1 MADTES
7 NQSFITRIYV
17 SGLPPSM
24 TKEQL
29 WSHFQGKYPV
39 TDAHV
44 VADRRIGFVGFQSHE
59 HAKNAVKYFNKTF
72 VRMSRITVTLAN
84 PIEVKRDSSGQA
96 APVSQRSS
104 QRRERRQ
111 QEDNV
116 ITRKR
121 KRETTED
128 GGKADLPQERR
139 IEGPGNTTD
148 THPQVENPGKEED
161 EPQEIVPTTAT
172 EQEDGVQT
180 TAASDVDW
188 LRGKTSRLLDLVEDA
203 EDTWKPVASE
213 VDGVDYM
220 PVDDGSDRKGEETTH
235 VNTTST
241 PEELQLSIPNARLFV
256 RNLPFDIREEDLR
269 KTFSAYG
276 RISEIHLVTDTR
288 KSTGK
293 GLGYVQYV
301 EPIDAEK
308 ALLELDGRDFHGR
321 LLHVLPASDKK
332 TSKLS
337 EFEISKLPLK
347 KQKAI
352 KRKNDSSKSTF
363 SWNSLYMNPDAVLA
377 SVADRLGVAKSEVLD
392 PASADA
398 AVKQAHAE
406 TSVIKETKDYLRSH
420 GINVDAFKNSARD
433 GRTLL
438 LKNFSYG
445 TTSQELLQ
453 MLSQHGKIERLVFPT
468 TGTVAV
474 AQFQDPSAAALAL
487 KQLAYRNLGG
497 SVLYLERAPQ
507 GLWESKQ
514 KAEETGAVADP
525 LAILENETEPSTG
538 TTTTLFVRNLNF
550 STTTAR
556 LAEAFRP
563 LSGFLSARVKT
574 RTDAKR
580 PGEILSMG
588 FGFVEFWSK
597 GQAEAALATM
607 NGRRFDGHEV
617 LVQLS
622 QKSTDMAEERRK
634 EDTSKKVKAQKTKII
649 IKNLPFE
656 ASRKDIRALFGAY
669 GQLRTVR
676 MPKKF
681 DNSTRGFAFAE
692 FVTAKEAEN
701 ALDALSNTHLLGRK
715 LVLDFAEGE
724 TIDPEAEIRAM
735 ERKVQDAQDTLSHH
749 RMTGSA
755 RKKFNV
761 GAQQDDVEA
770 Y

>member
-1 MADTES
+1 MADTETDES
-7 NQSFITRIYV
+7 SVTRIYV

-72 VRMSRITVTLAN
+72 VRMSKISVTLAK
-84 PIEVKRDSSGQA
+84 PVEVKRDPSGQA

-111 QEDNV
+111 QEDDF
-116 ITRKR
+116 ISRKR
-121 KRETTED
+121 KREANDE
-128 GGKADLPQERR
+128 GEKVNLPQGRR
-139 IEGPGNTTD
+139 VEEPSNSTD
-148 THPQVENPGKEED
+148 ATSQVANPGKED
-161 EPQEIVPTTAT
+161 NEPQENVPPTGA
-172 EQEDGVQT
+172 EQEIEVQT
-180 TAASDVDW
+180 TAASDADW
-188 LRGKTSRLLDLVEDA
+188 LRGKTSRLLDLVEDR
-203 EDTWKPVASE
+203 DVSSKTVAPE
-213 VDGVDYM
+213 VNGVDYL
-220 PVDDGSDRKGEETTH
+220 PENDGPDVEGEETRQP
-235 VNTTST
+235 NTTSS
-241 PEELQLSIPNARLFV
+241 PEESQLSIPNARLFV
-256 RNLPFDIREEDLR
+256 RNLPFVIREEDLR

-276 RISEIHLVTDTR
+276 RISDIHLVTDTR
-288 KSTGK
+288 TSTGK
-293 GLGYVQYV
+293 GLAYVQYV
-301 EPIDAEK
+301 EPSDAEK
-308 ALLELDGRDFHGR
+308 ALLELDGKDFHGR

-337 EFEISKLPLK
+337 DFEISKLPLK

-352 KRKNDSSKSTF
+352 KRKNDASKSTF

-377 SVADRLGVAKSEVLD
+377 SVADRLGVAKSELLD

-420 GINVDAFKNSARD
+420 GVNVDAFKNSARD
-433 GRTLL
+433 DRTLL

-445 TTSQELLQ
+445 TTSEELFQ
-453 MLSQHGKIERLVFPT
+453 MLSQHGKVERLVFPT

-474 AQFQDPSAAALAL
+474 AQFEEPSAATLAL

-507 GLWESKQ
+507 GLWEGKQ
-514 KAEETGAVADP
+514 KPAETNAAAEP
-525 LAILENETEPSTG
+525 LAILENETQPSTG

-556 LAEAFRP
+556 LGEAFKP
-563 LSGFLSARVKT
+563 LPGFLSARVKT

-597 GQAEAALATM
+597 SQAEAALATM
-607 NGRRFDGHEV
+607 NGRRLDGHEV

-634 EDTSKKVKAQKTKII
+634 EDTSKKVNAQKTKII

-656 ASRKDIRALFGAY
+656 ATRKDIRALFGAY

-692 FVTAKEAEN
+692 FVTTKEAEN
-701 ALDALSNTHLLGRK
+701 ALEALSNTHLLGRK

-724 TIDPEAEIRAM
+724 TVDPEAEIRAM
-735 ERKVQDAQDTLSHH
+735 ERKVQDAQDTLNHH

-755 RKKFNV
+755 RKKFNA